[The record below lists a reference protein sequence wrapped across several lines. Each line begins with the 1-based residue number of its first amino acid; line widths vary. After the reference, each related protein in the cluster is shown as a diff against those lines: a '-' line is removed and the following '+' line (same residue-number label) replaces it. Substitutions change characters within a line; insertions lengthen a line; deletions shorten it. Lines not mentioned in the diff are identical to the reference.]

1 MGELVMLGEQIYSSD
16 GKRTARRVLSTQP
29 VNVEVSF
36 EDAGKLAGVEGT
48 NIGTYTSIARA
59 DGTLVGEGMGVFA
72 TAEAGLVTWKG
83 TGVGTVRAGGALSY
97 RGAICFEATSPK
109 LSRLNSV
116 AGVFEFEVDAA
127 GNTRTKIWEWK

>member
-1 MGELVMLGEQIYSSD
+1 MGESIMLGEQIYSAE
-16 GKRTARRVLSTQP
+16 GKRTARRVLSIQP

-36 EDAGKLAGVEGT
+36 EDAGKLAGVDGM

-59 DGTLVGEGMGVFA
+59 DGTLLGEGMGVFA

-83 TGVGTVRAGGALSY
+83 SGVGTVKTGGALSY
-97 RGAICFEATSPK
+97 RGSICFEATSSK

-116 AGVFEFEVDAA
+116 AGVFEFDVDAA